1 MSSSRERA
9 VADRLRIGIVCYA
22 SYGGSGAVAAEL
34 AISLAQR
41 GHEISVLSDE
51 VPFRLA
57 PTDNV
62 EFHALETVSYPVFK
76 YPPYTLTTTCKMIE
90 VAQCSQLD
98 ILHVHYAIPFS
109 ICAHLAR
116 EVCGP
121 CKLKTVVTLHGTD
134 ITLVGQD
141 RRFFQMTRFGMDSA
155 DGLTAVSEYLA
166 GETVKVFDTKQ
177 RPQVIYNAVDVN
189 RFVPADQWNG
199 QVASYYLPLAKL
211 RARLTGGDPTVKLI
225 AHASNFRAVK
235 NIPDVVRTFEII
247 HRHLPSRLL
256 LLGEGPEVA
265 TARQMAREMKIEK
278 DVLFL
283 DKQRYIE
290 NYLPLADLFLLPSAH
305 ESFGLAALEAM
316 SCGVPVVATEIGG
329 IGEVVTH
336 GVDGFLC
343 RVGDYQC
350 MGAEALKTLTNPA
363 FHQQMRKAAR
373 QKAVTKFVPEIITPQ
388 YEALYR
394 ELLAR

>member
-1 MSSSRERA
+1 MSSSQRRS
-9 VADRLRIGIVCYA
+9 VAESLRIGIVCYA

-34 AISLAQR
+34 AKSLALR
-41 GHEISVLSDE
+41 GHQISVLSDE
-51 VPFRLA
+51 VPFRLT

-76 YPPYTLTTTCKMIE
+76 YPPYTLTATCKMIE
-90 VAQCSQLD
+90 VAQCSELD

-116 EVCGP
+116 EVIGP

-141 RRFFQMTRFGMDSA
+141 RRFFQMTRFGMESA
-155 DGLTAVSEYLA
+155 DAVTAVSSYLA
-166 GETVKVFDTKQ
+166 DETVKVFETTH
-177 RPQVIYNAVDVN
+177 RPRVIHNAVQTD
-189 RFVPADQWNG
+189 RFVPASEWNG
-199 QVASYYLPLAKL
+199 HLPEYYLPLEKL
-211 RARLTGGDPTVKLI
+211 RLRLTGGNPNVKLI
-225 AHASNFRAVK
+225 AHASNFRPVK
-235 NIPDVVRTFEII
+235 NIPDVIRTFGII
-247 HRHLPSRLL
+247 HNHVPSRLM

-265 TARQMAREMKIEK
+265 TARQLARQMKIEK

-316 SCGVPVVATEIGG
+316 SCGVPVIATEIGG

-336 GVDGFLC
+336 GEDGMLC
-343 RVGDYQC
+343 HVGDYPC
-350 MGAEALKTLTNPA
+350 MGAEALKILTNPTY
-363 FHQQMRKAAR
+363 HTHMREAAR
-373 QKAVTKFVPEIITPQ
+373 QKALTKFRPETITPQ

-394 ELLAR
+394 EVLGK